1 MKKAMATL
9 VVVLA
14 LAVTASAEE
23 IKPCRLMRDPV
34 DPAGVVDWQK
44 FCLFTTQESVN
55 VEMSTGSGKLV
66 KCELQPG
73 TSVLT
78 DVQSGEWI
86 SVRACF
92 NTFPLGFRPDVRGRL
107 DCAPPPE
114 VKEVRVAEQ
123 QSSLTA
129 EDIEKAVKKVLEK
142 RTPTPEP
149 LPPPLQKEPSWFR
162 LHWKGVTVGGG
173 IAGAFIY
180 LLTRGHDHPHHRS
193 HGGPDNPPLP

>member
-14 LAVTASAEE
+14 LAATASAEE

-44 FCLFTTQESVN
+44 FCLLTIQESVN

-142 RTPTPEP
+142 RTPTPQP
-149 LPPPLQKEPSWFR
+149 LPPLSQKEPSWFQR
-162 LHWKGVTVGGG
+162 HWRGVTVGGFVTV
-173 IAGAFIY
+173 AVVY
-180 LLTRGHDHPHHRS
+180 LLTRGHDNPRPPS
-193 HGGPDNPPLP
+193 RGGPDNPPRP